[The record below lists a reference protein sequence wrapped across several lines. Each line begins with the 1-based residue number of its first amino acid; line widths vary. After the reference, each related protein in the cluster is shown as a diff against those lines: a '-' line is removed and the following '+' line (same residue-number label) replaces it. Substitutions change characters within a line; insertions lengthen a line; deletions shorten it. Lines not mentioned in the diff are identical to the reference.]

1 MVVLLHRHADRQ
13 IVDDGDHFAQVLRKQ
28 PVKQHLVAIVQGGQ
42 IDVLAQRIRQ
52 PLVLDVGAL
61 DLISSVLMSGGSR
74 PVRPSAF
81 RSSAVKAVP
90 LFNSGELSTASP
102 RALVS

>member
-1 MVVLLHRHADRQ
+1 MVLLHRHADRQ
-13 IVDDGDHFAQVLRKQ
+13 IVDDGNHFAQVLGKQ
-28 PVKQHLVAIVQGGQ
+28 PVKQHLVAVVQGGQ

-61 DLISSVLMSGGSR
+61 DLSRQSADVGGSR

-90 LFNSGELSTASP
+90 LFNSGESNC
-102 RALVS
+102 